1 MIIYPLI
8 DSSAIVVGLG
18 QNADGFI
25 SDVEV
30 LDVNDPNKSHTPLR
44 EPTGL
49 RDMVFFVG
57 AIIPQNLAESA
68 TTQRMGRLGQKVRI
82 CEKKGKSFQWSFSN
96 CPIFLGE
103 TLIFKSLKSPDLC
116 QQVLIALIIRLR
128 LCFEIWQIKLF
139 CK

>member
-1 MIIYPLI
+1 MQMG
-8 DSSAIVVGLG
+8 SSLMLKSWMSMTPTSFVDFQI
-18 QNADGFI
+18 
-25 SDVEV
+25 
-30 LDVNDPNKSHTPLR
+30 SHTPLR

-68 TTQRMGRLGQKVRI
+68 TTQRMGILGQKVRI
-82 CEKKGKSFQWSFSN
+82 CERKGKSFQWSFSN

-116 QQVLIALIIRLR
+116 QQVFIALIIRLR

-139 CK
+139 RK